1 MIWILICD
9 ILHIREA
16 HMGEQSIL
24 NLKSLKEQVYEY
36 LQRQLEKGELL
47 PGSEI
52 NMEETSRK
60 LGVSRTPL
68 RDALLQLEME
78 GFVSILPRRGVVVNH
93 LSIRDIKNYYEIIGA
108 LESAAL
114 SQGFGKLKNSHIEKM
129 QELNHK
135 MEQAIKEDNFNLY
148 YRKNLKFH
156 NVFLQFSENENLMK
170 IVSTLKKR
178 LYDFPRQEGFVKQW
192 EESSIQE
199 HRELVDLIR
208 KGKKEDAARH
218 LRDVHWSYEVQEKF
232 IKRYYKRAEAA
243 SADNGVKP

>member
-1 MIWILICD
+1 MA
-9 ILHIREA
+9 EK
-16 HMGEQSIL
+16 SVL
-24 NLKSLKEQVYEY
+24 NLKSLKEQVYEF

-93 LSIRDIKNYYEIIGA
+93 LGIQDIKNYYEIIGA

-114 SQGFGKLKNSHIEKM
+114 SKGFGKFKNSHIEKM
-129 QELNHK
+129 QKLNDE
-135 MEQAIKEDNFNLY
+135 MEQAIKKDNFTLY
-148 YRKNLKFH
+148 YQKNLKFH
-156 NVFLQFSENENLMK
+156 DVFLQFSENENMQK
-170 IVSTLKKR
+170 IVNTLKKR

-192 EESSIQE
+192 EESSIME
-199 HRELVDLIR
+199 HRELVDLI
-208 KGKKEDAARH
+208 KQGKKEEASRH
-218 LRDVHWSYEVQEKF
+218 LRDVHWSYDVQENF
-232 IKRYYKRAEAA
+232 IKRYYKRAETA
-243 SADNGVKP
+243 SLKHGAKV